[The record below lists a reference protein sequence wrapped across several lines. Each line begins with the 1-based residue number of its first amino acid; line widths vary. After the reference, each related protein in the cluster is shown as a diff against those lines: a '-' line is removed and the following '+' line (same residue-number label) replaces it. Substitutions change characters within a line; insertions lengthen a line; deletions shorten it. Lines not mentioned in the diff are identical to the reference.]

1 MPMPIPPDPR
11 SPPMLVDSPERIGQ
25 HTLQCSQKWQQQKK
39 KKKKKKAP
47 NRPQMD
53 WELVHTGC
61 RVSGC
66 RVRLSCRFVVSV
78 CRVDLSC
85 SISSLPPCLPS
96 FLPPIL
102 PILPILPTQILP
114 NLSPQSIDR
123 ITRRTRY
130 RSNLQQESITG
141 QQDARRQ
148 SACRPNNLREVRAQ
162 RHPSTWDGV
171 EKRLAFTM
179 IGVSDLS
186 RPPGAHRRQKAA
198 RASLAKRSEDR

>member
-1 MPMPIPPDPR
+1 MSMPMPMPIPTDPR

-39 KKKKKKAP
+39 KKKKAP

-53 WELVHTGC
+53 WELIHTGC
-61 RVSGC
+61 RVGVRCCRCC
-66 RVRLSCRFVVSV
+66 RVG
-78 CRVDLSC
+78 LSC
-85 SISSLPPCLPS
+85 SISSLPPCLAS

-102 PILPILPTQILP
+102 PILSILPTQILP

-123 ITRRTRY
+123 ITRRARC

-141 QQDARRQ
+141 QQGARRQ
-148 SACRPNNLREVRAQ
+148 SACRPNNLREVRSQ
-162 RHPSTWDGV
+162 RHPSTRDGV
-171 EKRLAFTM
+171 EKRLASTM